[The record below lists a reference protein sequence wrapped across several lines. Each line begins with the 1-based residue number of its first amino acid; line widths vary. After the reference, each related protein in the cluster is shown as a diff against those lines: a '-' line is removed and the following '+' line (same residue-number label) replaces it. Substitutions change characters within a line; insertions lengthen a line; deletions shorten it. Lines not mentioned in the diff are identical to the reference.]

1 MNYDYN
7 DNINISN
14 YNKRILI
21 IIKDEL
27 WYKKSSG
34 RYNSNK

>member
-27 WYKKSSG
+27 
-34 RYNSNK
+34 